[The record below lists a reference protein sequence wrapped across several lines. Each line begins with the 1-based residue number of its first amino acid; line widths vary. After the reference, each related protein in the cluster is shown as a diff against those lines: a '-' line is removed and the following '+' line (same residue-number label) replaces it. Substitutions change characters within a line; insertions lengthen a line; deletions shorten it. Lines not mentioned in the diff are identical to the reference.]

1 MASEREKICKFFKFG
16 FCKFKSSCK
25 NKHVLELCNDKKC
38 NINLCEKR
46 HPRLCKYYERFGN
59 CKLGSICAYAHK
71 ENESKIVEKLEQQ
84 VDELCQIVL
93 KKEAIIDQL
102 VNDVKELKNIVASQN
117 QKQNVGSEMIDEKIT
132 LEENEDAIHDE
143 ITLEENENDNVITL
157 EENENDDE
165 MTLEEN
171 ENNENNDLCV
181 DIDKDEL
188 VDEDENNEDCVLE
201 DDNESEHKK
210 NMKKMKA
217 DLFKLKQRLKEKR
230 LFLASL

>member
-1 MASEREKICKFFKFG
+1 MASEKEKICKFFKFG

-38 NINLCEKR
+38 NIYLCEKR
-46 HPRLCKYYERFGN
+46 HPRNCKYYERFGN

-143 ITLEENENDNVITL
+143 ITLEENEN
-157 EENENDDE
+157 
-165 MTLEEN
+165 
-171 ENNENNDLCV
+171 NENNDLCV

-188 VDEDENNEDCVLE
+188 VDEDENNEDCVLD